1 MVFAC
6 HPSVKSANRSAELGG
21 RGGRRVYLGDPWEC
35 LHDPDVNVRMLPE
48 QTSPT
53 PDEAPARAATVRT
66 KISAGVVIAALA
78 LGLLVGYAIG
88 WISFAPPGS
97 GDRNRPL
104 YDEALVKSVFDMA
117 SPAVVEIDV
126 LTPQSTSIDDRAVG
140 SGFLIDDSGH
150 IVTNYHVV
158 ADALTITVRLHDGE
172 ELSATK
178 LGTSPADDLALL
190 RVDPEAVSGIQPLR
204 LADPTEVTPGQMAI
218 AIGSPFEELNSI
230 SVGVVSGVG
239 RTRRSVLN
247 RPIPDL
253 VQTDAALNPGNSGG
267 PLLNAAGEV
276 IGVNS
281 SVQILSSMQVGVG
294 FAISTKTLNSILPDL
309 RNSEEIKRAWL
320 GIGGEALDKNKAE
333 YLDVMPD
340 KGIYVTRVCR
350 GSPADAVRLI
360 AAIQFSEAG
369 GGDIITAVDG
379 RSVESMGD
387 LTSYLND
394 FRPGDRVTLTVVRRN
409 REYRVDVGLDEWSAC
424 Q

>member
-1 MVFAC
+1 
-6 HPSVKSANRSAELGG
+6 
-21 RGGRRVYLGDPWEC
+21 
-35 LHDPDVNVRMLPE
+35 MLPE

-53 PDEAPARAATVRT
+53 PDEAPARPANARARV
-66 KISAGVVIAALA
+66 SVGVVSAALA
-78 LGLLVGYAIG
+78 LGLLAGYAIG
-88 WISFAPPGS
+88 WISFDSPGS
-97 GDRNRPL
+97 GDNNRPL

-140 SGFLIDDSGH
+140 SGFLVDDSGH

-158 ADALTITVRLHDGE
+158 ANALAITVRLHDGE
-172 ELSATK
+172 ELSATR

-204 LADPTEVTPGQMAI
+204 LADPNEVTPGQMAI
-218 AIGSPFEELNSI
+218 AIGSPFEELNSV

-320 GIGGEALDKNKAE
+320 GIGGRSLDKNYAE
-333 YLDVMPD
+333 YLGVMPD
-340 KGIYVTRVCR
+340 KGIYVTQVCR
-350 GSPADAVRLI
+350 GSPADAARLI
-360 AAIQFSEAG
+360 AATQFSETG
-369 GGDIITAVDG
+369 RGDIITAVDG
-379 RSVESMGD
+379 RPVQSMGD
-387 LTSYLND
+387 LTSYFND
-394 FRPGDRVTLTVVRRN
+394 FRPGARITLTVVRRN

>member
-1 MVFAC
+1 
-6 HPSVKSANRSAELGG
+6 
-21 RGGRRVYLGDPWEC
+21 
-35 LHDPDVNVRMLPE
+35 MLPD

-53 PDEAPARAATVRT
+53 QEEVPARPANVRM

-78 LGLLVGYAIG
+78 LGLLGGYGIG
-88 WISFAPPGS
+88 WLSFDGS
-97 GDRNRPL
+97 GDNNRPL

-117 SPAVVEIDV
+117 SPAVVEIGV
-126 LTPQSTSIDDRAVG
+126 LTPQSTSIDDKAVG
-140 SGFLIDDSGH
+140 SGFLVDDSGH

-158 ADALTITVRLHDGE
+158 ADALTITVRLHDGV
-172 ELSATK
+172 ELSATR

-218 AIGSPFEELNSI
+218 AIGSPFEELNSV
-230 SVGVVSGVG
+230 SVGVVSGIG
-239 RTRRSVLN
+239 RSRRSVLN

-294 FAISTKTLNSILPDL
+294 FAISIKTLNSILPDL

-320 GIGGEALDKNKAE
+320 GIEGRALDKGYAE
-333 YLDVMPD
+333 YTGVTLD
-340 KGIYVTRVCR
+340 KGIYVLGVCR
-350 GSPADAVRLI
+350 GSPADAARLI
-360 AAIQFSEAG
+360 AATQFSQPG
-369 GGDIITAVDG
+369 LGDIITAVDG
-379 RSVESMGD
+379 RPLESMSD

-394 FRPGDRVTLTVVRRN
+394 FRPGDRITLTVVRRN

>member
-1 MVFAC
+1 M
-6 HPSVKSANRSAELGG
+6 
-21 RGGRRVYLGDPWEC
+21 
-35 LHDPDVNVRMLPE
+35 
-48 QTSPT
+48 
-53 PDEAPARAATVRT
+53 RT
-66 KISAGVVIAALA
+66 KISVGVVIAALA
-78 LGLLVGYAIG
+78 LGLLAGYAIG
-88 WISFAPPGS
+88 WISFDVGS
-97 GDRNRPL
+97 GDQNRPL

-117 SPAVVEIDV
+117 SPAVVEIGV
-126 LTPQSTSIDDRAVG
+126 LTPQSTSIRDRAVG
-140 SGFLIDDSGH
+140 SGFLVDDSGH

-158 ADALTITVRLHDGE
+158 ADALSITVRLHDGG
-172 ELSATK
+172 ELAATR

-204 LADPTEVTPGQMAI
+204 LADPSSVTPGQMAI
-218 AIGSPFEELNSI
+218 AIGSPFEELNSV

-239 RTRRSVLN
+239 RSRRSVLN

-281 SVQILSSMQVGVG
+281 SVQVLSSMQMGVG

-309 RNSEEIKRAWL
+309 RNSEEVKRAWL
-320 GIGGEALDKNKAE
+320 GISGRQLDRDYAA
-333 YLDVMPD
+333 YLGVTPD
-340 KGIYVTRVCR
+340 KGIYVLDVCR
-350 GSPADAVRLI
+350 GSPADGARLI
-360 AAIQFSEAG
+360 ADDQFSESG
-369 GGDIITAVDG
+369 LGDIITAVNDQALE
-379 RSVESMGD
+379 SVAD

-409 REYRVDVGLDEWSAC
+409 REYRVDVGLEEWSAC

>member
-1 MVFAC
+1 
-6 HPSVKSANRSAELGG
+6 
-21 RGGRRVYLGDPWEC
+21 
-35 LHDPDVNVRMLPE
+35 MLPD

-53 PDEAPARAATVRT
+53 PEESPARPASVRT
-66 KISAGVVIAALA
+66 KISAGIVIAALA

-88 WISFAPPGS
+88 WISFDASGS
-97 GDRNRPL
+97 GDNNRPL

-126 LTPQSTSIDDRAVG
+126 LTPQSTSIHDRAVG
-140 SGFLIDDSGH
+140 SGFLVDDAGH

-158 ADALTITVRLHDGE
+158 ADALAITVRLHDGE
-172 ELSATK
+172 ELTATR

-218 AIGSPFEELNSI
+218 AIGSPFEELNSV

-239 RTRRSVLN
+239 RSRQSVLN

-281 SVQILSSMQVGVG
+281 SVQVLSSMQVGVG

-309 RNSEEIKRAWL
+309 RNSQEIKRAWL
-320 GIGGEALDKNKAE
+320 GIEGRQLDKDYAAALGVIQE
-333 YLDVMPD
+333 
-340 KGIYVTRVCR
+340 KGIYVLGVCR
-350 GSPADAVRLI
+350 GSPADGARLM
-360 AAIQFSEAG
+360 ADDQFSASG
-369 GGDIITAVDG
+369 LGDIITAVDE
-379 RSVESMGD
+379 RSTESMGD

-394 FRPGDRVTLTVVRRN
+394 FRPGDRITLTVVRRN
-409 REYRVDVGLDEWSAC
+409 REYRVDVGLQEWSAC

>member
-1 MVFAC
+1 
-6 HPSVKSANRSAELGG
+6 
-21 RGGRRVYLGDPWEC
+21 
-35 LHDPDVNVRMLPE
+35 MLPD

-53 PDEAPARAATVRT
+53 QEEVPARPANVRM

-78 LGLLVGYAIG
+78 LGLLGGYGIG
-88 WISFAPPGS
+88 WLSFDGS
-97 GDRNRPL
+97 GDNNRPL

-117 SPAVVEIDV
+117 SPAVVEIGV
-126 LTPQSTSIDDRAVG
+126 LTPQSTSIDDKAVG
-140 SGFLIDDSGH
+140 SGFLVDDSGH

-158 ADALTITVRLHDGE
+158 ADALTITVRLHDGV
-172 ELSATK
+172 ELSATR

-218 AIGSPFEELNSI
+218 AIGSPFEELNSV
-230 SVGVVSGVG
+230 SVGVVSGIG
-239 RTRRSVLN
+239 RSRRSVLN

-294 FAISTKTLNSILPDL
+294 FAISIKTLNSILPDL

-320 GIGGEALDKNKAE
+320 GIEGRALDKGYAE
-333 YLDVMPD
+333 YTGVTLD
-340 KGIYVTRVCR
+340 KGIYVLGVCR
-350 GSPADAVRLI
+350 GSPADAARLI
-360 AAIQFSEAG
+360 AATQFSQPG
-369 GGDIITAVDG
+369 LGDIITAVDG
-379 RSVESMGD
+379 RPLESMSD

-394 FRPGDRVTLTVVRRN
+394 FRPGGRITLTVVRRN

>member
-1 MVFAC
+1 
-6 HPSVKSANRSAELGG
+6 
-21 RGGRRVYLGDPWEC
+21 
-35 LHDPDVNVRMLPE
+35 MLPD

-53 PDEAPARAATVRT
+53 PEESPARPASVRT
-66 KISAGVVIAALA
+66 RISAGIVIAALA
-78 LGLLVGYAIG
+78 LGLLAGYAIG
-88 WISFAPPGS
+88 WISFDSPG
-97 GDRNRPL
+97 DNDRPL

-126 LTPQSTSIDDRAVG
+126 LTPQSTSIHDRAVG
-140 SGFLIDDSGH
+140 SGFLVDDAGH

-158 ADALTITVRLHDGE
+158 ADALAITVRLHDGA
-172 ELSATK
+172 ELTATK

-204 LADPTEVTPGQMAI
+204 LADPNAVTPGQMAI
-218 AIGSPFEELNSI
+218 AIGSPFEELNSV
-230 SVGVVSGVG
+230 SVGVVSGIG
-239 RTRRSVLN
+239 RSRRSVLN

-281 SVQILSSMQVGVG
+281 SVQVLSSMQMGVG

-309 RNSEEIKRAWL
+309 RNSQEIKRAWL
-320 GIGGEALDKNKAE
+320 GIEGRQLDKGYAE
-333 YLDVMPD
+333 YLGVMPE
-340 KGIYVTRVCR
+340 KGIYVLGVCR
-350 GSPADAVRLI
+350 GSPADGARLI
-360 AAIQFSEAG
+360 AANQYLSEPG
-369 GGDIITAVDG
+369 LGDIITAVDG
-379 RSVESMGD
+379 RSTESMGD

-394 FRPGDRVTLTVVRRN
+394 FRPGDRITLTVVRRN
-409 REYRVDVGLDEWSAC
+409 REYRVDVGLEEWSAC

>member
-1 MVFAC
+1 
-6 HPSVKSANRSAELGG
+6 
-21 RGGRRVYLGDPWEC
+21 
-35 LHDPDVNVRMLPE
+35 MLSD

-53 PDEAPARAATVRT
+53 QEEVPARPANVRM

-78 LGLLVGYAIG
+78 LGLLGGYGIG
-88 WISFAPPGS
+88 WISFGASGS
-97 GDRNRPL
+97 GDNNRPL

-117 SPAVVEIDV
+117 SPAVVEIGV
-126 LTPQSTSIDDRAVG
+126 LTPQSTSIDDKAVG
-140 SGFLIDDSGH
+140 SGFLVDDSGH

-158 ADALTITVRLHDGE
+158 ADALTITVRLHDGV
-172 ELSATK
+172 ELSATR

-190 RVDPEAVSGIQPLR
+190 RVDPAAVSGIQPLR

-218 AIGSPFEELNSI
+218 AIGSPFEELNSV
-230 SVGVVSGVG
+230 SVGVVSGIG
-239 RTRRSVLN
+239 RSRRSVLN

-320 GIGGEALDKNKAE
+320 GIEGRALDKGYAE
-333 YLDVMPD
+333 YTGVTLD
-340 KGIYVTRVCR
+340 KGIYVLGVCR
-350 GSPADAVRLI
+350 GSPADAARLI
-360 AAIQFSEAG
+360 AATQFRQPG
-369 GGDIITAVDG
+369 LGDIITAVDG
-379 RSVESMGD
+379 RPLESMSD

-394 FRPGDRVTLTVVRRN
+394 FRPGDRITLTVVRRN

>member
-1 MVFAC
+1 
-6 HPSVKSANRSAELGG
+6 
-21 RGGRRVYLGDPWEC
+21 
-35 LHDPDVNVRMLPE
+35 MLPE

-53 PDEAPARAATVRT
+53 SDEAPARAGSVRT

-88 WISFAPPGS
+88 WISFDASGS
-97 GDRNRPL
+97 GDNNRPL

-267 PLLNAAGEV
+267 PLLNATGEV

-350 GSPADAVRLI
+350 GSPADAARLI

>member
-1 MVFAC
+1 MAGVAGGEYTWATLGR
-6 HPSVKSANRSAELGG
+6 VSAS
-21 RGGRRVYLGDPWEC
+21 
-35 LHDPDVNVRMLPE
+35 PDVNLRMLTE

-53 PDEAPARAATVRT
+53 PDEAPARAANARARIPV
-66 KISAGVVIAALA
+66 GVVIAALA

-88 WISFAPPGS
+88 WISFDAPGS
-97 GDRNRPL
+97 GDNNRPL

-126 LTPQSTSIDDRAVG
+126 LTPQSTSIYDKAVG
-140 SGFLIDDSGH
+140 SGFLVDDSGH

-158 ADALTITVRLHDGE
+158 ADALAITVRLHDGE
-172 ELSATK
+172 ELSATR

-218 AIGSPFEELNSI
+218 AIGSPFEELNSV
-230 SVGVVSGVG
+230 SVGVVSGIG
-239 RTRRSVLN
+239 RSRSSVLN

-281 SVQILSSMQVGVG
+281 SVQVLSSMQMGVG

-309 RNSEEIKRAWL
+309 RNSKEIKRAWL
-320 GIGGEALDKNKAE
+320 GIEGRQLDKDLAA
-333 YLDVMPD
+333 YLGVPRE
-340 KGIYVTRVCR
+340 KGIYVTRICR
-350 GSPADAVRLI
+350 TSPADAARLI
-360 AAIQFSEAG
+360 GANQFSQAG
-369 GGDIITAVDG
+369 LGDIIVAADG
-379 RSVESMGD
+379 QPMESMGD
-387 LTSYLND
+387 LVSYLND
-394 FRPGDRVTLTVVRRN
+394 FRPGDQVTLTVIRRN